1 MFVRLQA
8 CNPPVQSS
16 TNNTDQKKKLSSST
30 TSTRTSLADLSVPFW
45 FESQYPNYQRSVA
58 NPQPSSPL
66 RLRRAMESS
75 EPAPPVVLLD
85 RASRATRGKRMTK
98 LLDDEIQQDDLFWN
112 QDALKDEEEDDNYVE
127 EAEVADEFDSDFN
140 DEESEPDDQP
150 DNDIADERV
159 HKKKRLI
166 FPGKKLPKPKK
177 SKKKQKVLSKLERSP
192 NDDDDD
198 DDEDNDDDD
207 DDKPEK
213 EPVPE
218 EHHDTRDDGGE
229 KIIRKSTRTAVIVR
243 QAERDAIRALQASM
257 KPQTVKKKKE
267 GEEKRMTQE
276 EMLLEAAQTEIMN
289 LRNLERVLA
298 REEEVKRKAIVHKT
312 VYNGPQIRYISKD
325 GYTYLEFIKGSSFHS
340 DIATTPV
347 QYPEQPL
354 CAITGLP
361 AKYRDPKTGLPYAT
375 KEAFKEIRQRFAEEN
390 ANNRK
395 QMAMGILYDSVSGCG
410 FSLKQKRSMVPD
422 KSVHTNFRPYAR
434 FRRMP
439 ASEDED
445 SD

>member
-1 MFVRLQA
+1 
-8 CNPPVQSS
+8 
-16 TNNTDQKKKLSSST
+16 
-30 TSTRTSLADLSVPFW
+30 
-45 FESQYPNYQRSVA
+45 
-58 NPQPSSPL
+58 
-66 RLRRAMESS
+66 MESS

-166 FPGKKLPKPKK
+166 FPGKKLPKRKK
-177 SKKKQKVLSKLERSP
+177 SKKKQKVLSKLERSS
-192 NDDDDD
+192 NEDDDD

-207 DDKPEK
+207 DDKPDK